1 MNGKEKCEA
10 GKRCAAWVSFEIN
23 DWIEEKAGEKKWSKS
38 FFIAEILR
46 EAMSNEARRK
56 ESMVGGTNGEVS

>member
-1 MNGKEKCEA
+1 VNEKEKAEA
-10 GKRCAAWVSFEIN
+10 GKRCAAWVSFEVN

-46 EAMSNEARRK
+46 EAMAR
-56 ESMVGGTNGEVS
+56 ESGGE